1 MFYLLL
7 EINLTANIIVI
18 MKSTVAIIT
27 KGSIT
32 MPAKVRKSM
41 GVNKRGDKLL
51 YTYDEKEKVMTIK
64 KPTVDF
70 STPVVMDTDSYYK
83 ENRSKK

>member
-1 MFYLLL
+1 
-7 EINLTANIIVI
+7 
-18 MKSTVAIIT
+18 MKNTIAVTT
-27 KGSIT
+27 KGTFT

-41 GVNKRGDKLL
+41 GVNQRGDKLL
-51 YTYDEKEKVMTIK
+51 YTYDEKEKIMTIK

-70 STPVVMDTDSYYK
+70 RQLQKKMQVLVDPSTPVVTDVDSYYK